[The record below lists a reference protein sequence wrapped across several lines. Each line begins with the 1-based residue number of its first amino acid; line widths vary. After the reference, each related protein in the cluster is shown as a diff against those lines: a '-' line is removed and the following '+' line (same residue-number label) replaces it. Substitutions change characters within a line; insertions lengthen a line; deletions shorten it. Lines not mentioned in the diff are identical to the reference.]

1 MKVIEVIPIARGIS
15 KETLTYFTSSEP
27 KIGSIIPAVLRGKK
41 IRGVVIS
48 SEEASEH
55 RAELRDSPFVIKK
68 AGGMSGKSDGQ
79 KAGDVNNGKIGARE
93 TKQLFLPEFLAAAR
107 DTAKYFAGT
116 IGGALHLL
124 VPKIILENIDEL
136 LVADAAD
143 GADETGGE
151 KSADGTNGAR
161 IANASKT
168 TSHHILILQAENNE
182 RIANY
187 KSIVRE
193 EFARG
198 RSVFICAP
206 TTADAIRLKS
216 HLDRGIEEYSHIFHS
231 QLRKKNLIEAWN
243 KALNHKHPMLIV
255 ATGSFL
261 CLPRRD
267 IGTILVERECS
278 RGYKMQARPFIDIRM
293 FAEILAKK
301 IDARLIYG
309 DTLLRTETIWRYK
322 QDEIHELSP
331 LAFRSTTSAHQQI
344 IDARTTVTDRTV
356 RVDTLSHKL
365 ADIIEK
371 SNERSE
377 HTFLFAARR
386 GLSPLTLCQDCGSI
400 VSCKNCHAPIV
411 LHSKSTERF
420 FLCHHCGER
429 RSAEEKCK
437 NCTSWRLRS
446 FGVGIELVAD
456 EIKSRF
462 PNVNL
467 FRIDS
472 DTVKTNAKASAI
484 AKKFKEKPG
493 AVLLGTEMAIGY
505 LDTTVENTAVVSLDS
520 MFSIPDFRI
529 NEKIL
534 STLLKLRGLATK
546 QFLIQTRDH
555 KNRLFEYAMAGN
567 LLDFYKEELAER
579 ERFDYPPFVVLIKV
593 SYTGTPKQVKD
604 EMEKLKN
611 HFANYAAENYQA
623 STPARRGAYTEH
635 LLIKI
640 GRARWIDEELLQ
652 LLKALPPQFTIEIE
666 PESVM

>member
-1 MKVIEVIPIARGIS
+1 MKVIEVIPIARGIG
-15 KETLTYFTSSEP
+15 KETLTYFTSSQP

-48 SEEASEH
+48 SEDASAR

-68 AGGMSGKSDGQ
+68 AGDEKSL
-79 KAGDVNNGKIGARE
+79 
-93 TKQLFLPEFLAAAR
+93 KQFFLPEFLTAAS

-116 IGGALHLL
+116 VGGALHLL
-124 VPKIILENIDEL
+124 VPKIILDNIDEL
-136 LVADAAD
+136 D
-143 GADETGGE
+143 GADTGADSGGDDAVE
-151 KSADGTNGAR
+151 DSGAKNSAKTAG
-161 IANASKT
+161 KT
-168 TSHHILILQAENNE
+168 TSHHVLILQAEDSE

-206 TTADAIRLKS
+206 TTADAIRIKS
-216 HLDRGIEEYSHIFHS
+216 HLDRGIEDYSHIFHG

-243 KALNHKHPMLIV
+243 KALDHKHPMLIV

-278 RGYKMQARPFIDIRM
+278 RGYKMQTRPFIDVRM
-293 FAEILAKK
+293 FVEILAKK
-301 IDARLIYG
+301 INARLIYG

-331 LAFRSTTSAHQQI
+331 LAFRSTTSARQQI
-344 IDARTTVTDRTV
+344 IDARTSATDRTI
-356 RVDTLSHKL
+356 RVDTLSHTL

-371 SNERSE
+371 SNERNE

-400 VSCKNCHAPIV
+400 VSCKNCRAPIV

-462 PNVNL
+462 PDVNL

-472 DTVKTNAKASAI
+472 DTVKTNARATAI

-505 LDTTVENTAVVSLDS
+505 LDMPIENTAVVSLDS

-546 QFLIQTRDH
+546 QFLIQTRDP
-555 KNRLFEYAMAGN
+555 KNRLFEYALAGN
-567 LLDFYKEELAER
+567 LLDFYKEELTER
-579 ERFDYPPFVVLIKV
+579 ERFDYPPLVVLIKI
-593 SYTGTPKQVKD
+593 SFTGTPKQVKD

-611 HFANYAAENYQA
+611 IFANYAAENYQA

-640 GRARWIDEELLQ
+640 GRTRWIDEELLH
-652 LLKALPPQFTIEIE
+652 LLKSLPPQFTIEVE